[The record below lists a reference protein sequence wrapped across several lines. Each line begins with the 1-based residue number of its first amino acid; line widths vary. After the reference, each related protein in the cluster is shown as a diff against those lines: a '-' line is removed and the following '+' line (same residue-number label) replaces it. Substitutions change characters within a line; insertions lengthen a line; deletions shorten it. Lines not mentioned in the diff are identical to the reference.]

1 MMSSHY
7 PSCRITFVHLYLVLL
22 HPYAR
27 CQLLFHSVHCSER
40 TPVSHHRGCVLVL
53 LGFPSTFLPASGSH
67 ISCQTCIPPANHMQL
82 PSAPIVTRLA
92 SWLSGHSL
100 GLLAP
105 STSAVLHV
113 GCALIHLEGGRSPT
127 LPLVNFLQFPVWV
140 VLCSPPPCLWHKDYL
155 CSVFMQSHP

>member
-1 MMSSHY
+1 MVSSHY

-40 TPVSHHRGCVLVL
+40 TPVSHRRGCVLVL

-67 ISCQTCIPPANHMQL
+67 ISCQTCIPPANHMQI
-82 PSAPIVTRLA
+82 PSAPIFTRLA
-92 SWLSGHSL
+92 SWLPGHSL

-105 STSAVLHV
+105 STSAILHV
-113 GCALIHLEGGRSPT
+113 GCALIHLEGGWSPT
-127 LPLVNFLQFPVWV
+127 CCLWWIFSSFLCGCCCV
-140 VLCSPPPCLWHKDYL
+140 PPPALSL
-155 CSVFMQSHP
+155 A